1 MAVST
6 YSFGDIKTVISHPDF
21 ASLSLYNEGIGDMT
35 VSKANDNTAHDTA
48 ADGSVMV
55 SKIIVNNGTVT
66 INAQQTSPLHTY
78 LNNLYNYLKTA
89 STNKWAQ
96 IQLDIRAPYLH
107 EQKICTG
114 GSFQKDADTPY
125 QAQGQKII
133 WTLMFADITTQKI

>member
-6 YSFGDIKTVISHPDF
+6 YSFADIKAVISHPDY
-21 ASLSLYNEGIGDMT
+21 ASLSLYKTGVGDVT
-35 VSKANDNTAHDTA
+35 VAKSNDNSAHDTA
-48 ADGSVMV
+48 ADGSTMV

-78 LNNLYNYLKTA
+78 LNNLYNYLISA
-89 STNKWAQ
+89 STDKWAQ
-96 IQLDIRAPYLH
+96 IQLDIRAPLLH

-125 QAQGQKII
+125 QAQGQRIT
-133 WTLMFADITTQKI
+133 WTLMFADIVTQKI

>member
-21 ASLSLYNEGIGDMT
+21 ASLSLYNEGVGNMT
-35 VSKANDNTAHDTA
+35 VNKANDNTAHDTA

-96 IQLDIRAPYLH
+96 IQLDIRATYLH

-125 QAQGQKII
+125 QAQGQNIT